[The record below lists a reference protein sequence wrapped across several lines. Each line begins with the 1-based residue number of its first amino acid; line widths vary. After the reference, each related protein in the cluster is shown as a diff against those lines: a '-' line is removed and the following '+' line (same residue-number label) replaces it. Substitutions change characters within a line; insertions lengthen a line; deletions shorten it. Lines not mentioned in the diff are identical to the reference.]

1 MFLLPD
7 ILSQILHLA
16 CHDVHMFQE
25 AFLDSPM
32 SPPTPSKVVRAP
44 LQGHEYLHC
53 GTQSCQRGLS
63 THQMIR
69 TPRATNW
76 VQFTTIQCSAGSL
89 DPIGTLFILQIF
101 TKHRVAQK
109 TEQGLPLKSYSHKKR
124 TVNPPLSC
132 SYPIK
137 SNWHRVQPGGDTGSK
152 RLPHSVLQGR
162 KQSVAKETSGTE
174 KKYLIQSFLI
184 PR

>member
-1 MFLLPD
+1 MMFTYSRKHSWTL
-7 ILSQILHLA
+7 QWH
-16 CHDVHMFQE
+16 
-25 AFLDSPM
+25 
-32 SPPTPSKVVRAP
+32 PPPQARWSEPLCRAMNTSTVALNP
-44 LQGHEYLHC
+44 V
-53 GTQSCQRGLS
+53 CQRGLS

-69 TPRATNW
+69 IPRARNW

-109 TEQGLPLKSYSHKKR
+109 TEQGLPLKSDSHKKR

-137 SNWHRVQPGGDTGSK
+137 SNWHRVQPGGDTASK
-152 RLPHSVLQGR
+152 WLPHSVLQGR